1 MLILVIHCQPMIEA
15 SLCTRDID
23 GGSYGHPTVE
33 TLFVGT
39 KVCGENESNRLSNIC
54 WNDK

>member
-1 MLILVIHCQPMIEA
+1 MIEA

-39 KVCGENESNRLSNIC
+39 KVCGENESTGSQIFVGTTS
-54 WNDK
+54 DTAAAS